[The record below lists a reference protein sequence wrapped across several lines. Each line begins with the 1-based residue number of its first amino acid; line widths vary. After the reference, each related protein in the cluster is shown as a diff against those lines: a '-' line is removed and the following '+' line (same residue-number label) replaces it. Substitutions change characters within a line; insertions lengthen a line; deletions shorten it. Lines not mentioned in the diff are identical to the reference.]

1 MIQRVEEV
9 HDPAEESPVPPP
21 EPQTPLY
28 SSPEEHFEQL
38 IRQITSLTDH
48 HRELLR
54 KAFEYASKMHSG
66 QYRRSGELY
75 IHHPLEVCAILSQF
89 TNDPHALAAAI
100 LHDTVEDTEAS
111 IAEIGSIF
119 GASVADLVAGLTK
132 VSKIQFQSKHEKL
145 AENFRRM
152 VMAMAKDLRVVVIKL
167 CDRLHNMRTIDVL
180 GSEKSKRIA
189 EETMD
194 IYAPLANR
202 LGVFGIKNELEDLC
216 LKLLKPEIF
225 AEISAKVARK
235 KQQRKAEILDAQE
248 ILTQE
253 LASYGLKNFEVSGRP
268 KHFNSIYK
276 KMVARKLVFEE
287 IYDLM
292 AFRVLVDS
300 LKDCY
305 EVLGIVHALWKPKP
319 GRFKDYIAMPKAN
332 RYQSLHTTV
341 VGPMGALAEIQ
352 IRTYEMHQ
360 VCEYGVTAHWL
371 YKEKKEGRQHHESD
385 TYSWLRQILEWQK
398 DVTDS
403 AEYIKALK
411 VDLFEHEIFVFS
423 PMGDVF
429 RLPENATPL
438 DFAFSIHTGVGLKT
452 RAAKVNQ
459 RMVSLRHKLRNG
471 DMVEIITADNQR
483 PGKNWL
489 SIVTTSKAKSKIR
502 SYLRSEERAS
512 AKEVGKTMLA
522 QQLDKFDITYEKFV
536 KNSQWVESA
545 LALTKTASF
554 DEFVTAVGFG
564 KVVAANVLERIYK
577 KEPKTRQS
585 FEYFSDREAGKSS
598 KKSHVVVSGLDHVL
612 VTIARCCNPVPGED
626 IIGYITRGRGVTV
639 HQWDCEKAL
648 DLDPA
653 RRIEVRWNDKASH
666 ETSHIA
672 FLRVETKERHGLA
685 SEVTSC
691 ISSTGANILKANI
704 HVDKNMMGVFHFKIA
719 VKSIEV
725 LEEVITKIERISE
738 VVSVSRRSQ

>member
-28 SSPEEHFEQL
+28 NSPEEHFEQL
-38 IRQITSLTDH
+38 TRQITSLTDH

-66 QYRRSGELY
+66 QHRRSGELY

-216 LKLLKPEIF
+216 LKLLKPEIL

-332 RYQSLHTTV
+332 RYQSLHV
-341 VGPMGALAEIQ
+341 SMG
-352 IRTYEMHQ
+352 
-360 VCEYGVTAHWL
+360 
-371 YKEKKEGRQHHESD
+371 
-385 TYSWLRQILEWQK
+385 LR
-398 DVTDS
+398 
-403 AEYIKALK
+403 
-411 VDLFEHEIFVFS
+411 
-423 PMGDVF
+423 
-429 RLPENATPL
+429 
-438 DFAFSIHTGVGLKT
+438 
-452 RAAKVNQ
+452 
-459 RMVSLRHKLRNG
+459 
-471 DMVEIITADNQR
+471 
-483 PGKNWL
+483 
-489 SIVTTSKAKSKIR
+489 
-502 SYLRSEERAS
+502 
-512 AKEVGKTMLA
+512 
-522 QQLDKFDITYEKFV
+522 
-536 KNSQWVESA
+536 
-545 LALTKTASF
+545 LT
-554 DEFVTAVGFG
+554 
-564 KVVAANVLERIYK
+564 
-577 KEPKTRQS
+577 
-585 FEYFSDREAGKSS
+585 
-598 KKSHVVVSGLDHVL
+598 
-612 VTIARCCNPVPGED
+612 
-626 IIGYITRGRGVTV
+626 GYIRRKKRGG
-639 HQWDCEKAL
+639 
-648 DLDPA
+648 
-653 RRIEVRWNDKASH
+653 
-666 ETSHIA
+666 
-672 FLRVETKERHGLA
+672 
-685 SEVTSC
+685 
-691 ISSTGANILKANI
+691 
-704 HVDKNMMGVFHFKIA
+704 
-719 VKSIEV
+719 SIMSPTLIV
-725 LEEVITKIERISE
+725 G
-738 VVSVSRRSQ
+738 

>member
-1 MIQRVEEV
+1 MIQRVEEAY
-9 HDPAEESPVPPP
+9 HPAEESPVPPS
-21 EPQTPLY
+21 QSQPLFY

-38 IRQITSLTDH
+38 AGQITSLTAH
-48 HRELLR
+48 HRQLLH

-66 QYRRSGELY
+66 QRRRSGELY

-89 TNDPHALAAAI
+89 TNDPHALTAAI

-111 IAEIGSIF
+111 IAEIQSIF

-132 VSKIQFQSKHEKL
+132 VSQIQFQSKHEKL

-202 LGVFGIKNELEDLC
+202 LGLFGIKNELEDLC

-235 KQQRKAEILDAQE
+235 KQQRKAEILEAQE

-352 IRTYEMHQ
+352 IRTHEMHQ

-371 YKEKKEGRQHHESD
+371 YKEKKEGRQHREPD

-502 SYLRSEERAS
+502 SYLRSEERTS
-512 AKEVGKTMLA
+512 AKEVGKTMLT

-564 KVVAANVLERIYK
+564 KVVVANVLERIYK
-577 KEPKTRQS
+577 KERVPRKP
-585 FEYFSDREAGKSS
+585 FENFSEREAGSSS

-612 VTIARCCNPVPGED
+612 VTIAGCCHPVPGED

-653 RRIEVRWNDKASH
+653 RRIEVRWSDKASY
-666 ETSHIA
+666 ETSHVA